1 MTYHPPSMAPLTVYV
16 NGERLDSASTAS
28 AEPVAPDT
36 VVHQREVDVPASPA
50 PAPLRLDVTTAWI
63 FGVPTP
69 LPRQPLRTA
78 PPEAPRESPVRTW
91 YNGQLIEVPP
101 PVEREESPGETQMLD
116 EAEQR
121 ALVLARATDGAY
133 KTPDEWRDL
142 QSRED
147 AYAARQYYRQR
158 EGRAFIHDFEERR

>member
-28 AEPVAPDT
+28 AEPGAPST
-36 VVHQREVDVPASPA
+36 ASPA
-50 PAPLRLDVTTAWI
+50 PEPLRLDVTTAWLD
-63 FGVPTP
+63 GVPTP

-101 PVEREESPGETQMLD
+101 PVEHEESPGETQMLD
-116 EAEQR
+116 EMEQR
-121 ALVLARATDGAY
+121 ALVLARAWDGAY
-133 KTPDEWRDL
+133 KSPDQWRDL
-142 QSRED
+142 QQREN

-158 EGRAFIHDFEERR
+158 EGRAFIHPFEERR

>member
-1 MTYHPPSMAPLTVYV
+1 M
-16 NGERLDSASTAS
+16 
-28 AEPVAPDT
+28 
-36 VVHQREVDVPASPA
+36 
-50 PAPLRLDVTTAWI
+50 
-63 FGVPTP
+63 
-69 LPRQPLRTA
+69 
-78 PPEAPRESPVRTW
+78 
-91 YNGQLIEVPP
+91 PP

-158 EGRAFIHDFEERR
+158 EGRQFIHPFEERKAPR

>member
-1 MTYHPPSMAPLTVYV
+1 MPYPLPSMTPIRNFLG
-16 NGERLDSASTAS
+16 GERITETVTPPVVTRRTQ
-28 AEPVAPDT
+28 EPP
-36 VVHQREVDVPASPA
+36 VPAVADAA

-63 FGVPTP
+63 DAVPTP

-91 YNGQLIEVPP
+91 YNGQPLEVPP

-121 ALVLARATDGAY
+121 ALVLARAWDGRY
-133 KTPDEWRDL
+133 KTPAEVRDL
-142 QSRED
+142 QARED